1 MRLSGRTALS
11 LVLSLALAAS
21 FGVWMTSAPS
31 ADAAVAAAALPGPGT
46 FKCPPVKKTAGNPKH
61 TLQLAQLGAPFESV
75 GIGGP
80 SIEGTAGPSYRNSA
94 GQKTVPITITNVSVA
109 SAVEG
114 LGAVNY
120 WLDTSRPGKSAIW
133 EKTPGTEFP
142 AVQVM
147 SFNVFVTFEAL
158 PGQTF
163 RTATPATLRSDDVR
177 DFPPPSGTLYRMVSS
192 VNLEDADHPG
202 EVVGRILTGSFEM
215 P

>member
-1 MRLSGRTALS
+1 MQMSGRST
-11 LVLSLALAAS
+11 LSLALAFALAL
-21 FGVWMTSAPS
+21 GAGAWMASAPS
-31 ADAAVAAAALPGPGT
+31 ADAAIAALPQGT
-46 FKCPPVKKTAGNPKH
+46 FKCPPVKKVNGNPKH

-80 SIEGTAGPSYRNSA
+80 SIEGKTGTPYRNSA
-94 GQKTVPITITNVSVA
+94 GQMTVPLNITNVSVA
-109 SAVEG
+109 SVVEG

-120 WLDTSRPGKSAIW
+120 WLDESRPGKSAIW
-133 EKTPGTEFP
+133 EQTPGTSFP

-163 RTATPATLRSDDVR
+163 RTVTPATLRSDDVR
-177 DFPPPSGTLYRMVSS
+177 DFPPPSGTLYKMVSS
-192 VNLEDADHPG
+192 VNLEDADRPG